1 MIVMDKKKL
10 IFIVAILV
18 IVGVIVYFVVNNV
31 SITKPDDFDNYTPE
45 QEISDEQLRQ
55 ASITLYFLDKETNEL
70 KSQNKMIDSNELL
83 KNPYKTIVQ
92 KLLEGPS
99 SDSFVSVFPE
109 NTKLID
115 ANLVDN
121 CVILNFSEELRNF
134 KDDNQKFN
142 IINSIL
148 NSLAQLNEV
157 NSIKFLINNEPCDV
171 LAEEYAVIS

>member
-99 SDSFVSVFPE
+99 SDSFGW
-109 NTKLID
+109 
-115 ANLVDN
+115 
-121 CVILNFSEELRNF
+121 
-134 KDDNQKFN
+134 
-142 IINSIL
+142 
-148 NSLAQLNEV
+148 
-157 NSIKFLINNEPCDV
+157 
-171 LAEEYAVIS
+171 